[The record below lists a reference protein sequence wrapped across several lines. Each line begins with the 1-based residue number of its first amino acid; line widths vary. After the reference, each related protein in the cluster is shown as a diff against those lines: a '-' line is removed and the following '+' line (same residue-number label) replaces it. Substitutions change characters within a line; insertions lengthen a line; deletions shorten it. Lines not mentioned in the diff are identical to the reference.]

1 MSQRRHRTQDESH
14 GRERH
19 TGTRTGPQNESSGK
33 AITGRKQVEKGRRRK
48 DHEAGGNRLHSKR
61 LRVDESEVEE
71 ESLRSS
77 TYGNRKRPK
86 GKIANLY
93 VSDSSSES
101 DPTNGES
108 PNNDGEEAVELD
120 QDLLSQITVRD
131 ELLANSQIQEDLH
144 EVRSQSS
151 NMSNV
156 DFTVEIAP
164 REERKGPRSDASS

>member
-1 MSQRRHRTQDESH
+1 M
-14 GRERH
+14 
-19 TGTRTGPQNESSGK
+19 
-33 AITGRKQVEKGRRRK
+33 
-48 DHEAGGNRLHSKR
+48 
-61 LRVDESEVEE
+61 DESEVEE
-71 ESLRSS
+71 ELLRSS

-93 VSDSSSES
+93 VSDSPSES

-164 REERKGPRSDASS
+164 REERKDPRSDASS